1 MVLHE
6 HSSRHCD
13 RSQHVAFLHQ
23 GKRWTQMAVENPT
36 YVLGISAYFHDSAA
50 ALVKDGVV
58 VAAIQE
64 ERLSRKK
71 QDSRLPVQAIAF
83 CLDVEGISIDTVET
97 IAYYEKPFQKFER
110 LLETQ
115 IMFYPRTFLPF
126 RKTVKSWLREK
137 LWVPNNIR
145 KELGFKG
152 TFFYAEHHESH
163 AAAACYASPFEEAAF
178 LTLDGVGEWACAS
191 FGTFEGNQ
199 LHISAQQNYP
209 HSAGMLYSAFTQY
222 CGFRVNSGEYKL
234 MGLAPYGEPRYVDL
248 IKKNIVTIGED
259 GSIELHLKY
268 FHFHRGMKM
277 INARFEALFG
287 KPALKPDRNI
297 TTFYKDVAAS
307 IQVVLE
313 EIVVKAARHV
323 RTTSGKQFLCYGGGV
338 ALNCKAN
345 QRLLESGIFE
355 DVFIY
360 SASGDAGGAVGAAL
374 LCANQNK
381 KRQIHTVPSYLGKEF
396 ATDEIVQALEKE
408 SVSYETMPEE
418 ILLEQTAEL
427 LAKGKVVAWFQGRD
441 EMGPRAL
448 GNRSILAAPSDDSM
462 RDRIN
467 EMIKFRERFRPFAP
481 VVMEEYASDYFE
493 KIRNANEMLFTF
505 NATKAALIPAC
516 VHKDGSARVQTVN
529 AAQNPKLHA
538 LIAKFNEKSGVPV
551 LINTSFNRR
560 GEPMVHQ
567 PEDAL
572 RTFFGS
578 GLDVLVIGNCLIRK
592 EDNPNIIMKDICLEL
607 D

>member
-1 MVLHE
+1 
-6 HSSRHCD
+6 
-13 RSQHVAFLHQ
+13 
-23 GKRWTQMAVENPT
+23 MAVDEST
-36 YVLGISAYFHDSAA
+36 YILGISAYFHDSSA
-50 ALVKDGVV
+50 ALVKDGKVIV
-58 VAAIQE
+58 AIQE

-71 QDSRLPVQAIAF
+71 QDSGLPIKAAKF
-83 CLDVEGISIDTVET
+83 CLDQAGIEINDVVK

-115 IMFYPRTFLPF
+115 ISQYPHAFFPF

-137 LWVPNNIR
+137 LWVPHNIR

-152 TFFYAEHHESH
+152 EFFYAEHHESH

-191 FGTFEGNQ
+191 MGTFENNEIEQ
-199 LHISAQQNYP
+199 LAQQNYP
-209 HSAGMLYSAFTQY
+209 HSVGMLYSAFTQY

-234 MGLAPYGEPRYVDL
+234 MGLAPYGTPQYVDL
-248 IKKNIVTIGED
+248 IKGNFVTISDD
-259 GSIELHLKY
+259 GSIELNLKY
-268 FHFHRGMKM
+268 FKFHQGMRM
-277 INARFEALFG
+277 INARFESKMG
-287 KPALKPDRNI
+287 KPARKPERNM

-313 EIVVKAARHV
+313 EIVLKTAQHV
-323 RTTSGKQFLCYGGGV
+323 RDRTGKKYLCYGGGV

-345 QRLLESGIFE
+345 QRLMESGIFE
-355 DVFIY
+355 DLFIY
-360 SASGDAGGAVGAAL
+360 SASGDAGGALGTAL
-374 LCANQNK
+374 LCANQEAN
-381 KRQIHTVPSYLGKEF
+381 RNIETVPSYLGKAF
-396 ATDEIVQALEKE
+396 D
-408 SVSYETMPEE
+408 SEE
-418 ILLEQTAEL
+418 IQETLEAHEVVFTDLDNEALLDQTAEL
-427 LAKGKVVAWFQGRD
+427 LNSGKVIAWFQGRD

-448 GNRSILAAPSDDSM
+448 GNRSILANPGDVTM

-467 EMIKFRERFRPFAP
+467 EMIKFREQFRPFAP
-481 VVMEEYASDYFE
+481 VVLEEHADAYFQNV
-493 KIRNANEMLFTF
+493 RNAHEMLFTF
-505 NATKAALIPAC
+505 TALNSDRIEAC

-529 AAQNPKLHA
+529 ERQNERLHKL
-538 LIAKFNEKSGVPV
+538 ISKFQEKSGIPV

-560 GEPMVHQ
+560 GEPMVHS

-578 GLDVLVIGNCLIRK
+578 GLDVLVLGNFVVRK
-592 EDNPNIIMKDICLEL
+592 EENTNVKIKDVRLEL

>member
-1 MVLHE
+1 
-6 HSSRHCD
+6 
-13 RSQHVAFLHQ
+13 
-23 GKRWTQMAVENPT
+23 MAIEKPT
-36 YVLGISAYFHDSAA
+36 YVLGISSYFHDSAA
-50 ALVKDGVV
+50 ALVKNGVV

-71 QDSRLPVQAIAF
+71 QDNRLPVQAVAF
-83 CLDVEGISIDTVET
+83 CLDFEGITIDDVKTV
-97 IAYYEKPFQKFER
+97 AYYEKPFQKFER

-115 IMFYPRTFLPF
+115 ITFYPRTFLPF

-137 LWVPNNIR
+137 LWVPNNLR

-152 TFFYAEHHESH
+152 DFFYAEHHESH
-163 AAAACYASPFEEAAF
+163 AAAACYASPFKEAAF

-191 FGTFEGNQ
+191 FGTFEENQ
-199 LHISAQQNYP
+199 LTLSAQQNYP
-209 HSAGMLYSAFTQY
+209 HSVGMLYSAFTQY

-234 MGLAPYGEPRYVDL
+234 MGLAPYGEPKYVDL

-268 FHFHRGMKM
+268 FQFHRGMKM
-277 INARFEALFG
+277 ISAKFESLFG
-287 KPALKPDRNI
+287 KPALKPERNI
-297 TTFYKDVAAS
+297 TDFYKDVAAS

-313 EIVVKAARHV
+313 EIVVKAAQHV
-323 RTTSGKQFLCYGGGV
+323 RTVTGQNFLCYGGGV

-374 LCANQNK
+374 LCANQNE
-381 KRQIHTVPSYLGKEF
+381 KRHILTIPSYLGKDFSIE
-396 ATDEIVQALEKE
+396 EIIRTLDNE
-408 SVSYETMPEE
+408 SVSYKTMSDGVLFEE
-418 ILLEQTAEL
+418 TAEL
-427 LAKGKVVAWFQGRD
+427 LSKGKVVAWFQGRD

-448 GNRSILAAPSDDSM
+448 GNRSILASPKDESM

-467 EMIKFRERFRPFAP
+467 GMIKFREQFRPFAP

-493 KIRNANEMLFTF
+493 SIRNAHEMLFTF
-505 NATKAALIPAC
+505 NATNASVIPSC
-516 VHKDGSARVQTVN
+516 VHEDGSARVQSVN

-538 LIAKFNEKSGVPV
+538 LIAKFNEKCGIPV

-560 GEPMVHQ
+560 GEPMVHH
-567 PEDAL
+567 PKDAL

-578 GLDVLVIGNCLIRK
+578 GLDVLVIGNCLIQK
-592 EDNPNIIMKDICLEL
+592 EENLNVTIKDIDLEL